1 MKVLKNLFLVGAAA
15 LTMVSCSDEVAK
27 QDLKSSLEQ
36 NVSLLSKAV
45 DEISAS
51 PEFAYLGMTS
61 ENGMMQVAAET
72 VGLPESDTVRNVLLS
87 DIAGVYEYAWVKTRS
102 RNLLKMFTRTGDSD
116 KLIVKLP
123 ASKVTSTKS
132 LFGWNKGDTTL
143 VNNFTAEV
151 SEFAYTRS
159 TTNGLEY
166 KIVSDFTIDST
177 AIGQL
182 AINKT
187 VNRIN
192 GFDYS
197 SVYTL
202 ASGYVITRTE
212 NSGDTAVSVYAITKD
227 NVTLY
232 EEKISSIL
240 TNDST
245 EQREKTYSLTVG
257 NVQIV
262 KLHGLSNDSA
272 QVYVDGV
279 LQEGAVVSTTK
290 RVKADRHSMVK
301 KERDMTITLQDG
313 TVIVMSQLMNGF
325 VENIAVIF
333 NSVNQAMFTTQIID
347 KIAFNIYQS
356 KQVVNE

>member
-1 MKVLKNLFLVGAAA
+1 MKVVKNLFLVAAA
-15 LTMVSCSDEVAK
+15 TFAMVSCSDEVAN
-27 QDLKSSLEQ
+27 QDLKASLEQ
-36 NVSLLSKAV
+36 NVSMLSKAV
-45 DEISAS
+45 DEISSS

-61 ENGMMQVAAET
+61 ESGMMQVSAET
-72 VGLPESDTVRNVLLS
+72 VGLPENDTVRNVLLS
-87 DIAGVYEYAWVKTRS
+87 DVAGVYEYAWVKTRS

-123 ASKVTSTKS
+123 AAKVTSTKS

-166 KIVSDFTIDST
+166 KIISDFTIDST

-202 ASGYVITRTE
+202 ASGYVISRTE

-227 NVTLY
+227 GAKLY

-240 TNDST
+240 TSDST
-245 EQREKTYSLTVG
+245 DHREKTYSLTVG

-262 KLHGLSNDSA
+262 RGSGLSLDSA

-279 LQEGAVVSTTK
+279 LQDGAVVSMTRK
-290 RVKADRHSMVK
+290 VKGDRHSMVK
-301 KERDMTITLQDG
+301 QERDMTITLQDG

-356 KQVVNE
+356 KQVVND